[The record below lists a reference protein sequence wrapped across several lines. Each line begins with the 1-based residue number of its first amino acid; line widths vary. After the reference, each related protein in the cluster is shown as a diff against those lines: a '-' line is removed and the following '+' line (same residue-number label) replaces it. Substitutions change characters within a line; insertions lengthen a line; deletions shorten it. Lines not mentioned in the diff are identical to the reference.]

1 DTENESGLTDDI
13 LDQLKGLFD
22 NDQEAWSKL
31 KSLNA
36 SSKDR
41 QLTAVR
47 SAIYKFMPEF
57 SNLRVRRKPRL
68 HMSID
73 KNGQSLNVAQLSQG
87 EKSLMALIGDIA
99 RRLAVMNPSLENP
112 LMGDGIVLIDEV
124 DMHLHPKWQRT
135 LIA

>member
-1 DTENESGLTDDI
+1 MLNDDQVTLTKLNE
-13 LDQLKGLFD
+13 LK
-22 NDQEAWSKL
+22 
-31 KSLNA
+31 A

-57 SNLRVRRKPRL
+57 ENLKIKRKPRL

-73 KNGQSLNVAQLSQG
+73 KRRDSFDVAQLSHG

-99 RRLAVMNPSLENP
+99 RRLAVMNPGQSIYTN
-112 LMGDGIVLIDEV
+112 IS
-124 DMHLHPKWQRT
+124 
-135 LIA
+135 

>member
-1 DTENESGLTDDI
+1 MLEQLRTVLGDDNET
-13 LDQLKGLFD
+13 
-22 NDQEAWSKL
+22 WSKL
-31 KSLNA
+31 DKLRA
-36 SSKDR
+36 SSRDR

-73 KNGQSLNVAQLSQG
+73 KNGEPFDVAQLSQG

-99 RRLAVMNPSLENP
+99 RRLSVMNPELKNP
-112 LMGDGIVLIDEV
+112 
-124 DMHLHPKWQRT
+124 T
-135 LIA
+135 